1 MTEKTTT
8 KKNFFEYHNQPN
20 AMQTNETLENI

>member
-1 MTEKTTT
+1 MTEKTT